1 MKKVLLAIPLLLM
14 SILVFPL
21 ANAASVQEQRD
32 EINTMAK
39 EAISNLYQAHP
50 SAKKAINKS
59 YGYAVFSNTGINLLL
74 LSTARGGGVAVERAS
89 GKRTYMDM
97 FSAGAG
103 LGLGAKNYNG
113 IFIFKTKSAF
123 NNFVENGWD
132 FSGQADASAKKGEE
146 GGAIDEAL
154 SINPDVLYYQL
165 TQKGLALQATLQGT
179 KYYKNDDLN

>member
-1 MKKVLLAIPLLLM
+1 MNKIFLAVPLLLL
-14 SILVFPL
+14 SIFAVPS
-21 ANAASVQEQRD
+21 ASAASVQEQRA

-39 EAISNLYQAHP
+39 EAMNHLYKAHP
-50 SAKKAINKS
+50 SAKKAINQS

-74 LSTARGGGVAVERAS
+74 LSTARGGGVAIARAS

-97 FSAGAG
+97 FSAGVG
-103 LGLGAKNYNG
+103 IGLGAKNYHG
-113 IFIFKTKSAF
+113 IFIFKTKSSF
-123 NNFVENGWD
+123 DNFVEHGWD

>member
-1 MKKVLLAIPLLLM
+1 MNKIFLAVPILLM
-14 SILVFPL
+14 SIFVQPT
-21 ANAASVQEQRD
+21 ANAASAQEQRD

-39 EAISNLYQAHP
+39 EAINHLYQAHP
-50 SAKKAINKS
+50 SAKKAIGQS

-74 LSTARGGGVAVERAS
+74 LSTARGGGVAIERAS

-103 LGLGAKNYNG
+103 LGLGAKSYNG

-123 NNFVENGWD
+123 ENFVEHGWD
-132 FSGQADASAKKGEE
+132 FSGQADASAKKGDE

-154 SINPDVLYYQL
+154 SINPDVFYYQL